1 MASPEWDMSEKRLN
15 DLKDF
20 KSMDLG
26 LGEFCSFMN
35 TGPRKEDDFR
45 LFKSSF

>member
-15 DLKDF
+15 DLKEF
-20 KSMDLG
+20 EAMDLG
-26 LGEFCSFMN
+26 LDGFSSFMN
-35 TGPRKEDDFR
+35 TGPRKEGDFR

>member
-15 DLKDF
+15 DLKEF
-20 KSMDLG
+20 EAMDLG
-26 LGEFCSFMN
+26 LDGFSSFMN
-35 TGPRKEDDFR
+35 TGRAKEGDFR

>member
-15 DLKDF
+15 DLKEF
-20 KSMDLG
+20 EAMDLG
-26 LGEFCSFMN
+26 LDGFSSFMN
-35 TGPRKEDDFR
+35 SGPRKEGDFR